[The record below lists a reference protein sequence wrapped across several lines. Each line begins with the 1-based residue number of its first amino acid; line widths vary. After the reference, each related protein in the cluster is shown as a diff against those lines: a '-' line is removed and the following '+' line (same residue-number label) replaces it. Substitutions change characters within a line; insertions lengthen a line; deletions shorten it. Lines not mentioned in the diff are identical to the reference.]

1 MSAGPQERKVTQLE
15 NDVTAI
21 YGLVTKLERGQ
32 RRHDARFDGIEA
44 RLDRHDGRFDA
55 IDRRLD
61 RHDGRF
67 DAIDRRL
74 DGIDGQLSELAQGLA
89 TVIDLVSRRPADD

>member
-32 RRHDARFDGIEA
+32 RRHDAHFDGIEA
-44 RLDRHDGRFDA
+44 
-55 IDRRLD
+55 RLD